1 MLEEQ
6 IDKRKNNQEPSAM
19 KLRFLATAMLVIV
32 SVSAGFLGGWLGS
45 RADDDNQNVQ
55 KQQVV
60 LKTQGQLISSIA
72 KEVGSSVVS
81 VEVTSQADTRAN
93 FFGFQGLTEEQSAG
107 TGIIID
113 KNGLIITNRHVI
125 PAGTTDVRI
134 TLSDGT
140 TFEDVEV
147 VGRTNASD
155 PLDIAFLKINDTKG
169 KELVAAKIGDSSKMK
184 IGDPVVAI
192 GNALGQF
199 QNSVTSGIISGHG
212 RSVEASSG
220 NGQDTESLENL
231 FQTDAAINQ
240 GNSGGPLVNLEGEVI
255 GINTAIAAGD
265 AQNIGFAIP
274 IDDIKGLIAGVLDTG
289 KLERPFLGVVY
300 VPITADL
307 AKQYDLSVEQGAYV
321 PPSITVGQDSV
332 IDGGSADK
340 AGIKEGDII
349 TKVNDEKV
357 DEGHSLASLL
367 GKHKVGDKVK
377 FTIVRDG
384 KERVVEAELQAAP
397 AD

>member
-1 MLEEQ
+1 MEKQ
-6 IDKRKNNQEPSAM
+6 IDHRKSNKEPSVG

-32 SVSAGFLGGWLGS
+32 SASAGFLGGWLGN
-45 RADDDNQNVQ
+45 RAEEDSQDVQ
-55 KQQVV
+55 KQQVT

-72 KEVGSSVVS
+72 QEVGNSVVS
-81 VEVTSQADTRAN
+81 VEVTSQADTGDN
-93 FFGFQGLTEEQSAG
+93 FFGFQGLTEEESAG

-113 KNGLIITNRHVI
+113 KNGLVITNRHVI
-125 PAGTTDVRI
+125 PAGITDVRI

-147 VGRTNASD
+147 VGRTTASD

-169 KELVAAKIGDSSKMK
+169 KELVPATIGDSSKMK
-184 IGDPVVAI
+184 VGDPVVAI

-220 NGQDTESLENL
+220 NGKATESLENL

-289 KLERPFLGVVY
+289 KLERPLLGVVY
-300 VPITADL
+300 IPITADL
-307 AKQYDLSVEQGAYV
+307 AKQYDLDVEQGAYV

-340 AGIKEGDII
+340 AGIEEGDII
-349 TKVNDEKV
+349 IKVGDDKV
-357 DEGHSLASLL
+357 DESHSLASLL
-367 GKHKVGDKVK
+367 GKHKVGEKVK

-384 KERVVEAELQAAP
+384 KERVVEATLQAAP
-397 AD
+397 AG

>member
-1 MLEEQ
+1 MEEQ
-6 IDKRKNNQEPSAM
+6 IDKRKSSKEPSAM

-45 RADDDNQNVQ
+45 RADDDNQSVQ
-55 KQQVV
+55 KQQVI

-72 KEVGSSVVS
+72 KEVGNSVVS
-81 VEVTSQADTRAN
+81 VEVTSQADTRDS
-93 FFGFQGLTEEQSAG
+93 FFGFQGLTEEESAG

-113 KNGLIITNRHVI
+113 KNGLVITNRHVI

-147 VGRTNASD
+147 VGRTNSSD

-169 KELVAAKIGDSSKMK
+169 KELVAATIGDSSKMNV
-184 IGDPVVAI
+184 GDPVVAI

-255 GINTAIAAGD
+255 GINTAIASGD

-300 VPITADL
+300 IPITADL
-307 AKQYDLSVEQGAYV
+307 AKQYDLDASQGAYV

-332 IDGGSADK
+332 VDGGSADK
-340 AGIKEGDII
+340 AGIEEGDII
-349 TKVNDEKV
+349 TKVDDENV
-357 DEGHSLASLL
+357 DESHSLASLL

-377 FTIVRDG
+377 LTIVRDG
-384 KERVVEAELQAAP
+384 KERVVEATLQAAP
-397 AD
+397 ED